1 MKSTIKVAFVSSLLT
16 LGIGSTVY
24 AQKKAAPQKPAAA
37 SNKSAGFTKLAS
49 GLEYK
54 IVKHGTG
61 KRKPMLNDHIEM
73 FIHVHVKDSVL
84 FDSRKMYG
92 EKPVPYPIGAPKFK
106 GDPVE
111 GFMLMVAGDSAV
123 FMLPVDSMQKGG
135 NQLLPWMKS
144 GDKIEYDVALKS
156 VKSDEEEKKANE
168 AKASVQKVKDE
179 KALQDYFKKNNIKA
193 MKTSSG
199 LYYTISEAGTGEQ
212 ITAGESVSVN
222 YRGKTLDGKTFD
234 TNMDSTFHHMEPF
247 SLEIGKGRV
256 IKGWDEGI
264 PLLKKGSKAT
274 LYIPS
279 GLAYGSQDRSSN
291 GIPANSILIFDVD
304 IVDVKTAEEAKK
316 ESEEKAA
323 KQKKE
328 AEEKTAAAKLTED
341 RDLKDYFAKNNI
353 KATRTESGL
362 YYSVSKQGTGDNA
375 KAGQKVSMNYMGK
388 LMNGKVFDKNVDS
401 NFVGT
406 KPLAF
411 TLGKHQV
418 IQGWDEGIQL
428 LNKGTR
434 ATLYIPSYLAY
445 GPRGM
450 GASIPP
456 NSILI
461 FEVEVI
467 NIEE

>member
-16 LGIGSTVY
+16 LGIGSAVY
-24 AQKKAAPQKPAAA
+24 AQKKAAPKKPAATTQ
-37 SNKSAGFTKLAS
+37 SHGFTKLAS

-61 KRKPMLNDHIEM
+61 KRKPVINDHIEM

-92 EKPVPYPIGAPKFK
+92 VKPVPYTISAPKFK

-111 GFMLMVAGDSAV
+111 GFMLMVAGDSAI

-144 GDKIEYDVALKS
+144 GDKIEYDVTLKS
-156 VKSDEEEKKANE
+156 VKSDAEEKKENE
-168 AKASVQKVKDE
+168 AKAAVQKVKDE
-179 KALQDYFKKNNIKA
+179 KILQDYFKKNNIKP
-193 MKTSSG
+193 MKTASG
-199 LYYTISEAGTGEQ
+199 LYYTIAQEGTGAQ

-234 TNMDSTFHHMEPF
+234 TNMDSSFHHMEPLT
-247 SLEIGKGRV
+247 LEIGKGRV

-279 GLAYGSQDRSSN
+279 GLAYGSQDRSTN
-291 GIPANSILIFDVD
+291 GIPANSILVFDVD
-304 IVDVKTAEEAKK
+304 VVDVKTAEEAKK
-316 ESEEKAA
+316 ENEEKMA

-328 AEEKTAAAKLTED
+328 NEEKMAVQKLNED

-353 KATRTESGL
+353 KATKTESGL
-362 YYSVSKQGTGDNA
+362 YYSITKEGTGNNA
-375 KAGQKVSMNYMGK
+375 KVGQKVTMGYIGK
-388 LMNGKVFDKNVDS
+388 LMNGKVFDKNMDS
-401 NFVGT
+401 NYVSTGAPFTFV
-406 KPLAF
+406 
-411 TLGKHQV
+411 LGQHRV
-418 IQGWDEGIQL
+418 IEGWDQGVQL

-445 GPRGM
+445 GARGT
-450 GASIPP
+450 GGIPP

-461 FEVEVI
+461 FDVEVV